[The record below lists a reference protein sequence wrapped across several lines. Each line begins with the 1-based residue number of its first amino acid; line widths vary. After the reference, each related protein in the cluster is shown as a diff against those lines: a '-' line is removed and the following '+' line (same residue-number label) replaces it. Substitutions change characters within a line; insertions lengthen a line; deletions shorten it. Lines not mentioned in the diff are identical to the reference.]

1 MLLKRRIAWSTQ
13 NIIAWS
19 PHSNNESD
27 SRFSRFYPNI
37 VTYSPCR
44 TLDANGSAWSFINKD
59 NLSIFDRVESHHR
72 FGDVITDL
80 VWNQTG
86 SALASIDQRGKIAIW
101 TMNNYVNQWKC
112 ICNVNL
118 GESVIEFTW
127 LDSARLVSFINYN

>member
-1 MLLKRRIAWSTQ
+1 LKRRIAWSTQ

-19 PHSNNESD
+19 PHSIDNLD
-27 SRFSRFYPNI
+27 TRFSRFSPCI
-37 VTYSPCR
+37 GTFSPCR
-44 TLDANGSAWSFINKD
+44 IPDSNGPAWSFTNKD
-59 NLSIFDRVESHHR
+59 HFSIFDRVENHHK

-80 VWNQTG
+80 VWNKAG

-101 TMNNYVNQWKC
+101 TMNNFVNQWKC

-127 LDSARLVSFINYN
+127 LDSARSVSLVKL